1 MNHQTELENLLTSNK
16 KDCLARQSL
25 PHKLLGEKF

>member
-1 MNHQTELENLLTSNK
+1 MNHQTELENLLTNKK

-25 PHKLLGEKF
+25 PHTLLREKF